1 MKKKILYE
9 IAFSV
14 LSVIAVTI
22 AVLDISEKISL
33 TKDSIYFYI
42 DLSITIIFIF
52 DYFIRLILSE
62 NKKTFVKQN
71 IPDLIAMIPFNAL
84 KVFRLVK
91 ILKIIKIFKFV
102 RLFSVSAKFYKS
114 AKRFLHTNGL
124 IYILFFTLIIILF
137 GAVGIYF
144 TEKNI
149 TVDSLPD
156 AVWWSFV
163 TATTVGY
170 GDISPST
177 AIGRIIAVILM
188 LAGIGAIGMLTGT
201 IATYFISKRTMVN
214 ESNPIAQSIMKSTD
228 LTDEEKEKVIDYI
241 KYIKYLSEEQNN
253 NA

>member
-9 IAFSV
+9 IIFSV
-14 LSVIAVTI
+14 LSGIAVTI

-33 TKDSIYFYI
+33 TKDNIYFYI
-42 DLSITIIFIF
+42 DLSIRIIFIF
-52 DYFIRLILSE
+52 DYFIRLILSG
-62 NKKTFVKQN
+62 NKKIFIKQN

-170 GDISPST
+170 VDISPST
-177 AIGRIIAVILM
+177 LIGRIIAVILM

-228 LTDEEKEKVIDYI
+228 LTDDEKEKVIDYI

>member
-1 MKKKILYE
+1 MKKEILYE

-33 TKDSIYFYI
+33 TKDNLYFYI

-52 DYFIRLILSE
+52 DYFIRLILSG

-91 ILKIIKIFKFV
+91 IIKIIKILKFV
-102 RLFSVSAKFYKS
+102 RLFGVSAKFYKS

-137 GAVGIYF
+137 GAIGIYF

-170 GDISPST
+170 GDIAPST
-177 AIGRIIAVILM
+177 VIGRIIAVILM
-188 LAGIGAIGMLTGT
+188 LVGIGAIGMLTGT

>member
-33 TKDSIYFYI
+33 TKDNIYFYI
-42 DLSITIIFIF
+42 DLGITIIFIF
-52 DYFIRLILSE
+52 DYFIRLILSD
-62 NKKTFVKQN
+62 NKKIFIKQN

-84 KVFRLVK
+84 KAFRLIK
-91 ILKIIKIFKFV
+91 LLKIIKLFKFV
-102 RLFSVSAKFYKS
+102 RLFGVSAKFYKS

-124 IYILFFTLIIILF
+124 IYILFFTLVIILF

-144 TEKNI
+144 TEKNV

-177 AIGRIIAVILM
+177 LIGRIIAVILI
-188 LAGIGAIGMLTGT
+188 LAGIGTIGMLTGT
-201 IATYFISKRTMVN
+201 IATYFISKKTMIN
-214 ESNPIAQSIMKSTD
+214 ESNPIENSIMESTD

-241 KYIKYLSEEQNN
+241 KYIKYLSKEQNN